1 MPAWIHDRAR
11 RIERSLKRSGT
22 YGPEK
27 ARQVA
32 FATATQQAHK
42 LGKTPKG
49 YGTAEGKRVA
59 KAKLSQPR
67 KAYQKTAFMMIP
79 GYALSV
85 LASRVTRSPSV
96 QPTTE

>member
-11 RIERSLKRSGT
+11 RIEKSLNRSGT

-42 LGKTPKG
+42 LDKTPKG
-49 YGTAEGKRVA
+49 YGTSEGKKRA
-59 KAKLSQPR
+59 R
-67 KAYQKTAFMMIP
+67 KKYTSPESKYRKTACLLVP
-79 GYALSV
+79 GYALAV
-85 LASRVTRSPSV
+85 LVSQIKQNPSS
-96 QPTTE
+96 